1 MFSRSPFFSDILA
14 EAQELLDSDMPVLL
28 SANLK
33 MEENGPR
40 ITAARVQLLDDAIA
54 AWNGGVGVWVQD
66 ERPLESLKALL
77 VEDGPGLAEVR
88 LKLTVDDH
96 EVSVMLPGR
105 FKLSGDAR
113 QSLRQLPGVLSVQD
127 L

>member
-1 MFSRSPFFSDILA
+1 
-14 EAQELLDSDMPVLL
+14 
-28 SANLK
+28 

-54 AWNGGVGVWVQD
+54 AWNGGVGVWLQD
-66 ERPLESLKALL
+66 ERPLDSLKALL
-77 VEDGPGLAEVR
+77 VEDGSGRAEVR
-88 LKLTVDDH
+88 LKLTIDDH

-113 QSLRQLPGVLSVQD
+113 QSLRQIPGVLSVQD